1 MPFIKNYDMKKI
13 KILVAQHKSSNV
25 YSNDVYTPIHVG
37 KALSDEDLCSLK
49 DNTGDNISNL
59 NPYFCELTAQYW
71 AWKNMP
77 DVEYIG
83 LCHYRRYFM
92 KEFSDY
98 NIDKEMEDYDIILSK
113 KYYLNQNLLSFLA
126 EKLTPEDVDL
136 FFLYMSQLCKN
147 DISIFNKFYM
157 HQNWL
162 NPANMFVCRKQ
173 LFDEFCE
180 WQFKILDDLFQIIPL
195 SPYTRGK
202 RLMGYFAETLLPFYA
217 ELKKLKIKEEPIVSM
232 LGNDE
237 RVLSQSIKEICKNK
251 LIFLLENYPYHI
263 SSDRLTGL
271 TKDGLINKINNHFAQ
286 TENTHR

>member
-1 MPFIKNYDMKKI
+1 MKKI
-13 KILVAQHKSSNV
+13 KILVAQHKNSNV

-98 NIDKEMEDYDIILSK
+98 NIDKEMEGYDIILSK
-113 KYYLNQNLLSFLA
+113 RYYLNQNLLSFLS

-147 DISIFNKFYM
+147 DINIFNKFYM

-162 NPANMFVCRKQ
+162 NPANMFVCRKH

-180 WQFKILDDLFQIIPL
+180 WQFKILDDLFQIIPP

-217 ELKKLKIKEEPIVSM
+217 ELKNLKIKEEPLVSM

-237 RVLSQSIKEICKNK
+237 RVLSQSIKEKCKNK
-251 LIFLLENYPYHI
+251 LIFLLTNYTYHI
-263 SSDRLTGL
+263 PPDRLTGL

-286 TENTHR
+286 TENSKLPKMAY